1 MICFIGSTITEDV
14 ETLKILAK
22 KLKKNN
28 VAVDLVVFGDVT
40 AEQVSK
46 AETFVATLQNEDNS
60 HALVVL
66 PGQNLSDKL
75 LGSPILRGQGVNAG
89 GIGNLEEED
98 PDLAQAIRMSL
109 ADSQPVDVQ
118 PVVTVPSQ
126 PVSQPQPQV
135 PAANSSHQPT

>member
-66 PGQNLSDKL
+66 PG
-75 LGSPILRGQGVNAG
+75 
-89 GIGNLEEED
+89 
-98 PDLAQAIRMSL
+98 
-109 ADSQPVDVQ
+109 
-118 PVVTVPSQ
+118 
-126 PVSQPQPQV
+126 
-135 PAANSSHQPT
+135 